1 MTMVK
6 INGVTYEFEA
16 LSEEVK
22 NHLKFLAFIDAELEQ
37 LAMRRSVLLI
47 SREQI
52 GHRLDKAMVHQS
64 IVQSV
69 QESAQTTD
77 KPSDGAQAL

>member
-6 INGVTYEFEA
+6 INGVTYEFEQ

-64 IVQSV
+64 IEQ
-69 QESAQTTD
+69 SAQAAQT
-77 KPSDGAQAL
+77 PPDGTPAS

>member
-6 INGVTYEFEA
+6 INGVTYEFEE

-52 GHRLDKAMVHQS
+52 GHRLDKTMVHQS
-64 IVQSV
+64 IQ
-69 QESAQTTD
+69 QSAQASDAPT
-77 KPSDGAQAL
+77 DGAQAL